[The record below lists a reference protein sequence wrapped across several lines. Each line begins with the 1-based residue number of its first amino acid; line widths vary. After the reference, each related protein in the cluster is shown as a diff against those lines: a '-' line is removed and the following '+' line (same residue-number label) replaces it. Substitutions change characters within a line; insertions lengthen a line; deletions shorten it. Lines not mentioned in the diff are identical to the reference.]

1 MKQVNIVEG
10 QVVQVVE
17 FIWDE
22 RHPNTGVTFIDAP
35 DEVEQGWTYSNGIF
49 TAPPPRKLKTEEEH
63 QADLAEIA
71 EIATREAEEQQTEV
85 ERLEARLAELQGD

>member
-35 DEVEQGWTYSNGIF
+35 DDVEQGWTYSDGIF
-49 TAPPPRKLKTEEEH
+49 TAPPLIEQTEEER
-63 QADLAEIA
+63 QAALAEIA
-71 EIATREAEEQQTEV
+71 TLAAEEQQTEV
-85 ERLEARLAELQGD
+85 ERLEARLAELQGG

>member
-10 QVVQVVE
+10 QVVQAVE

-35 DEVEQGWTYSNGIF
+35 DEVGQGWTYSNGIF

-63 QADLAEIA
+63 QAALAEKA
-71 EIATREAEEQQTEV
+71 LREAEEQKTEV
-85 ERLEARLAELQGD
+85 ERLEARLAELQGG

>member
-10 QVVQVVE
+10 QVVQAVE

-35 DEVEQGWTYSNGIF
+35 DEVEQGWTYSDGIF
-49 TAPPPRKLKTEEEH
+49 SPPPPRRRLTEEEH
-63 QADLAEIA
+63 QAALAKMA
-71 EIATREAEEQQTEV
+71 LLEAEEQKTEV
-85 ERLEARLAELQGD
+85 EQLQARLAELKGG